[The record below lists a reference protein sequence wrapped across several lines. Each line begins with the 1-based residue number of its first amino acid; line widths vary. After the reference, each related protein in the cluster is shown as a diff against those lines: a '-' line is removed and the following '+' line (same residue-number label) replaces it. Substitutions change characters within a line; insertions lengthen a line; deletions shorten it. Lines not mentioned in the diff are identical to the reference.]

1 MHAHFSSCSNHLH
14 LNPPINTERSIR
26 EVIEQLKPLVI
37 QIATPFSTGTGF
49 YLQEYGLIVTNFHVV
64 NGNSEVVIDG
74 VNFQKQLSTVVYT
87 DQRYDLAFLT
97 VAEKVTLPILL
108 FGDILAMG
116 EGDPVIAVGHPFGLK
131 YTATQGI
138 ISNMHHHHNDLQY
151 IQHDAALNPG
161 NSGGPLINVKG
172 ELLGVNTFIVQN
184 GNSIGFSLPVT
195 YLKSTLDEF
204 HKSGKE
210 IATRCSSCMN
220 IVFANEIK
228 NSYCPHCGAKVTLP
242 SEAPKYEPVG
252 ISKTIEKILSD
263 LEYQV
268 SLSRRGPNHW
278 ELLKGSAKINIS
290 YHEKTGLVL
299 GDVYLCQLPK
309 QNIKPLYEY
318 LLKENYKLEGL
329 TFSLKGQDILMSLVI
344 YDKYLNPLSGLK
356 LFKDLFAHADY
367 YDDQLLQN
375 YGALANAQ
383 D

>member
-1 MHAHFSSCSNHLH
+1 M
-14 LNPPINTERSIR
+14 NPPTNPVRSIR

-74 VNFQKQLSTVVYT
+74 VNFHKQLSTVVYT

-97 VAEKVTLPILL
+97 VAEKVTLPILP

-172 ELLGVNTFIVQN
+172 ELLGVNTFIIQN

-204 HKSGKE
+204 HKSGNE

-228 NSYCPHCGAKVTLP
+228 NSYCPHCGAKVILP
-242 SEAPKYEPVG
+242 SEAPKYEPLG

-263 LEYQV
+263 LDYQV

-278 ELLKGSAKINIS
+278 EMVKGSAKINIS

-309 QNIKPLYEY
+309 LNIKPLYEY

-344 YDKYLNPLSGLK
+344 YDKYLNPISGLK
-356 LFKDLFAHADY
+356 LFKELFEHADY

-375 YGALANAQ
+375 YGALANTS